1 MINMPKIINGIKEI
15 KGKIII
21 LRMMIMIKMI
31 RMKELKFII

>member
-1 MINMPKIINGIKEI
+1 MPKIINGIKEI